1 MTISNQFRFRTT
13 RLDMWRNRAS
23 DDSTR
28 HRPLPIYWQW
38 FGTKPLSP
46 AIFEIMWH

>member
-1 MTISNQFRFRTT
+1 MTISNQFRMT
-13 RLDMWRNRAS
+13 RLDTWRNRAP

-28 HRPLPIYWQW
+28 RRPLPTYSQS